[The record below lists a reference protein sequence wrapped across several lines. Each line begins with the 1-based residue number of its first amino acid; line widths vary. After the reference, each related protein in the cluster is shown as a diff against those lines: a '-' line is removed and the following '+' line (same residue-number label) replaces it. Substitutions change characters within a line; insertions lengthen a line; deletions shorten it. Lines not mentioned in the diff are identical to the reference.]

1 MSLSFVSFD
10 QANHDDH
17 FLQVTSGANMG
28 QWRCKLCTNRSFK
41 DRARHSK
48 LLTHVDRVRLA
59 LQRTSASRT
68 AVLTPGLQDQIPKDQ
83 IPNTNEEPLS
93 PIHPERGFQSPSSA
107 TDPNDPPIFD
117 NDEDMA
123 SISDDLASLYDPTNH
138 TDFDIAQSRRSSI
151 DMEEFLAQPDDESAT
166 SSAIEEDEP
175 NASAIET
182 WLPWYPLRKK
192 EVCPSFGSESEHCIT
207 QIDTQVLLLPNKHA
221 AALMMMGTG
230 RNLMS
235 TAEYN
240 RIRSIIKLVLKVDLP
255 DLGHIKKIR
264 NELKARLGLQI
275 LERTSPL
282 GNPCFTISVC
292 DVISQELGNPQ
303 VAPHIEFLPE
313 NDDGVTV
320 DRYSQS
326 KKWRECLSRNVRPQ
340 MVDIEGEHFYIYE
353 PAQLEDSRVVVPVFF
368 YKDDSTVRAKCL
380 EVVPGPRGSHDFLIS
395 EEPGFD
401 CKTFLD
407 IDVQTFTTSFLQIK
421 LGNGQ
426 DWCESRNT
434 RLLQNCEMGVRPIT
448 LPNPWRVKANG
459 MLIRSVPIALYSD
472 DTSGNVSKKWNK
484 HMSFYFTLAGLRP
497 KLTNQEYHIHPLCT
511 SNVAN
516 ALEQGDQIVDE
527 LNQAAITGFRAFD
540 CSVQKDVLVIPFVLC
555 HMGDSP
561 MHAEISNTTNPSG
574 TLSPCRICDLT
585 VESRAD
591 KQTKRYVQRFVGIDQ
606 NGLPAALP
614 LRNWERTKDQT
625 KRLWQL
631 TRNPKSIKQF
641 DDLSKS
647 YGTRDSLNLPFAK
660 EIQQLYRSN
669 KNKRLEDQT
678 SQNEIIRHCESLDE
692 RFGDRLFNPF
702 LRLTGFDGHA
712 DTPVESLHVILL
724 GVTKY
729 MYRDMISKLTP
740 TELVTIQGRWESF
753 QISGLNVAP
762 IQSRNMV
769 HYANSLLGKDFC
781 VVLQAAPFVFFEF
794 LADDYRHCWIS
805 LAHLSSYIFQTWIF
819 HKQAYLS
826 DLKIV
831 VARFLNQLVHLTAQ
845 WTNKPK
851 FHMLTHLSFSVDR
864 FGPPS
869 LFLTEKMEAQN
880 GVTRIASVHS
890 NRHAPGK
897 DISNT
902 FNNRR
907 LVRMLI
913 SGSSFFDSKLGL
925 RATAS
930 PLIREMFNTKEIRHS
945 LGLHLPLSPEAQ
957 LKTKVKYKYSKNNRS
972 GPHSDTPPEDLRM
985 RWPHSHWETLLHV
998 VLENNHKV
1006 VKGSFLLIDFDV
1018 NSNTCAKVGRVA
1030 SIWQQVE
1037 SNQVFLALKKCRLRG
1052 LHPFYGMREVT
1063 ETEQEAWIQTKN
1075 ISCILNIQHNCHD
1088 AQCAVSKSKSY
1099 RIERLEARKK
1109 QPEVSHKDV
1118 NSFIVNAGALYSAE
1132 YHRHVTKHVW
1142 SEVTPA
1148 EWEVSITE
1156 GLSAWFEK
1164 CPPKGVG
1171 QDAIDDDAM
1180 VEDIPLLDYAVA

>member
-1 MSLSFVSFD
+1 MKLNSCWETSNHIGGDPEEANGRNPMPPSNASMPAPCHLPFDRLFPENNPLSSNQSYQSQIPSLFENNLTFDRTKISSLSFVSFD
-10 QANHDDH
+10 QANHNDY
-17 FLQVTSGANMG
+17 FLQVTSGPTMG
-28 QWRCKLCTNRSFK
+28 QWRCKLCTARTFK

-48 LLTHVDRVRLA
+48 LLTHIDRVRLA
-59 LQRTSASRT
+59 LQRASASRT
-68 AVLTPGLQDQIPKDQ
+68 AVLTPGLQEQIAITDGDPST
-83 IPNTNEEPLS
+83 INPEAAS
-93 PIHPERGFQSPSSA
+93 PRPSSA
-107 TDPNDPPIFD
+107 SEPDNRPIFNKD
-117 NDEDMA
+117 DEIA
-123 SISDDLASLYDPTNH
+123 SFSDEMASLYDPKN
-138 TDFDIAQSRRSSI
+138 DMVIDIQESQPSSVDI
-151 DMEEFLAQPDDESAT
+151 EEFLALLDDESAT
-166 SSAIEEDEP
+166 SPIEEDERMS
-175 NASAIET
+175 SAVES

-192 EVCPSFGSESEHCIT
+192 E
-207 QIDTQVLLLPNKHA
+207 HA
-221 AALMMMGTG
+221 AALLMMGTG

-235 TAEYN
+235 TGEYN
-240 RIRSIIKLVLKVDLP
+240 RIRSIMKLVLKVELP
-255 DLGHIKKIR
+255 DLGHIKQIGTD
-264 NELKARLGLQI
+264 LKRLLGLRI
-275 LERTSPL
+275 LERMSPL

-292 DVISQELGNPQ
+292 DVISQELGNPE

-313 NDDGVTV
+313 KDEGVTV

-326 KKWRECLSRNVRPQ
+326 KKW
-340 MVDIEGEHFYIYE
+340 H
-353 PAQLEDSRVVVPVFF
+353 DS
-368 YKDDSTVRAKCL
+368 SVRAKCL
-380 EVVPGPRGSHDFLIS
+380 EVVPGCQGTHDFLIS
-395 EEPGFD
+395 EEPAFD

-407 IDVQTFTTSFLQIK
+407 IDVQTFATSFLRIQ

-426 DWCESRNT
+426 VWCDSPNT
-434 RLLQNCEMGVRPIT
+434 RLLQTTNTGVRVIA

-497 KLTNQEYHIHPLCT
+497 KLTNQEYNIHPLCT
-511 SNVAN
+511 SNTAN

-527 LNQAAITGFRAFD
+527 LNQAASTGFCAYD
-540 CSVQKDVLVIPFVLC
+540 CSVQKDVLVIPFILC

-561 MHAEISNTTNPSG
+561 MHAEIFNPTNPSG

-591 KQTKRYVQRFVGIDQ
+591 KQTQIYVQQFVGIDQ
-606 NGLPAALP
+606 NWLPATRP
-614 LRNWERTKDQT
+614 LRIWERTKIQT
-625 KRLWQL
+625 RDLWRL

-669 KNKRLEDQT
+669 KNKRKEDQT
-678 SQNEIIRHCESLDE
+678 SQSDILQHCESLDE
-692 RFGDRLFNPF
+692 KFGDRLFNPF

-712 DTPVESLHVILL
+712 DTPVESLHVVLL

-729 MYRDMISKLTP
+729 LYRDMIAKLSTA
-740 TELVTIQGRWESF
+740 ELFTIQGRWELF
-753 QISGLNVAP
+753 EISGLNVAP

-781 VVLQAAPFVFFEF
+781 VVLQAAPFVFFDF
-794 LADDYRHCWIS
+794 LSNDYRHCWIS
-805 LAHLSSYIFQTWIF
+805 LAHISLYIFQTQIF
-819 HKQAYLS
+819 DKQAYLA
-826 DLKIV
+826 DLNVV
-831 VARFLNQLVHLTAQ
+831 VACFLNQLVHLTAP

-907 LVRMLI
+907 LLRMLI
-913 SGSSFFDSKLGL
+913 SGGSFFDRKLGF

-930 PLIREMFNTKEIRHS
+930 KLFRDMFNTKEIRQS
-945 LGLHLPLSPEAQ
+945 LGKEQ
-957 LKTKVKYKYSKNNRS
+957 GQIV
-972 GPHSDTPPEDLRM
+972 E
-985 RWPHSHWETLLHV
+985 
-998 VLENNHKV
+998 
-1006 VKGSFLLIDFDV
+1006 SFLDTYAKKDRSSV
-1018 NSNTCAKVGRVA
+1018 NV
-1030 SIWQQVE
+1030 
-1037 SNQVFLALKKCRLRG
+1037 
-1052 LHPFYGMREVT
+1052 
-1063 ETEQEAWIQTKN
+1063 
-1075 ISCILNIQHNCHD
+1075 D
-1088 AQCAVSKSKSY
+1088 
-1099 RIERLEARKK
+1099 
-1109 QPEVSHKDV
+1109 DV

-1132 YHRHVTKHVW
+1132 YHRIVTNHLW
-1142 SEVTPA
+1142 SAVTPA
-1148 EWEVSITE
+1148 EWAVSITA

-1171 QDAIDDDAM
+1171 QDAIDDNPIA
-1180 VEDIPLLDYAVA
+1180 EGEYLLQLDGSLSVD

>member
-41 DRARHSK
+41 DRPRHSK
-48 LLTHVDRVRLA
+48 LLTHIDRVRLA

-68 AVLTPGLQDQIPKDQ
+68 AVRTPGLQEQ
-83 IPNTNEEPLS
+83 IPNTNEEPIS
-93 PIHPERGFQSPSSA
+93 RIHPETPFQRPSSV

-117 NDEDMA
+117 DDEDMA
-123 SISDDLASLYDPTNH
+123 SISDEMASLYDPKND
-138 TDFDIAQSRRSSI
+138 TDLDIPQSAPSSI
-151 DMEEFLAQPDDESAT
+151 DIEEFLAQPDDESAT
-166 SSAIEEDEP
+166 SSQSEEDEP
-175 NASAIET
+175 NAPAIET

-192 EVCPSFGSESEHCIT
+192 EVCNSFRSESERCIT
-207 QIDTQVLLLPNKHA
+207 QMLIVLLLLPDKHA

-264 NELKARLGLQI
+264 TELKARLGLQI

-292 DVISQELGNPQ
+292 DVISQELGNPH

-313 NDDGVTV
+313 SDDGVTV

-326 KKWRECLSRNVRPQ
+326 KKWRECLSRDIRPQ

-353 PAQLEDSRVVVPVFF
+353 PAQLEDSRVVVPVIF

-380 EVVPGPRGSHDFLIS
+380 EVVPGSRGSHDFLIS
-395 EEPGFD
+395 EEPVFD
-401 CKTFLD
+401 CETFLD
-407 IDVQTFTTSFLQIK
+407 IDVQTFATSFLRIK

-426 DWCESRNT
+426 DWCESQNT
-434 RLLQNCEMGVRPIT
+434 RLLQNTQMGLRPIS

-484 HMSFYFTLAGLRP
+484 HMSFYFTLASLRP

-527 LNQAAITGFRAFD
+527 LNQAASTGFCAYD

-591 KQTKRYVQRFVGIDQ
+591 KQTKNYVQRFVGIDQ
-606 NGLPAALP
+606 NGLPATLP

-669 KNKRLEDQT
+669 KNKRQEDQT
-678 SQNEIIRHCESLDE
+678 SQNEIIRHCESLDQ

-702 LRLTGFDGHA
+702 LRLIGFDGHA

-753 QISGLNVAP
+753 QISGLNVPP

-769 HYANSLLGKDFC
+769 HYANSLLGKDFR

-794 LADDYRHCWIS
+794 LSDGYRHCWIS
-805 LAHLSSYIFQTWIF
+805 LAHLSSYIFQTRIF
-819 HKQAYLS
+819 DKQKYLS

-864 FGPPS
+864 FGPPN

-907 LVRMLI
+907 LLRMLL
-913 SGSSFFDSKLGL
+913 SGGSFFDSKLGL

-930 PLIREMFNTKEIRHS
+930 RLFRDMFDTKEVCHS
-945 LGLHLPLSPEAQ
+945 LGLHLPLSPEAP
-957 LKTKVKYKYSKNNRS
+957 LKTKVKYKYAKNNRS
-972 GPHSDTPPEDLRM
+972 ATNSDTPPEDLLM
-985 RWPHSHWETLLHV
+985 RWPHSQWESLLHV
-998 VLENNHKV
+998 VLDTNNKV
-1006 VKGSFLLIDFDV
+1006 VRGSFLLIDFDV
-1018 NSNTCAKVGRVA
+1018 NSDTCAKVGRVT
-1030 SIWQQVE
+1030 SMWQQVE
-1037 SNQVFLALKKCRLRG
+1037 SNGVFLAVKKCRLRG
-1052 LHPFYGMREVT
+1052 LNPFYGMREVT
-1063 ETEQEAWIQTKN
+1063 ETEHQVWIHTK
-1075 ISCILNIQHNCHD
+1075 HNCHD
-1088 AQCAVSKSKSY
+1088 AHCAVTKSKSY
-1099 RIERLEARKK
+1099 RIERLEARNK
-1109 QPEVSHKDV
+1109 QPEVSHNDV
-1118 NSFIVNAGALYSAE
+1118 NSFILNAGALYSSE
-1132 YHRHVTKHVW
+1132 YHRIVTKHSW

-1148 EWEVSITE
+1148 EWEVAITN

-1171 QDAIDDDAM
+1171 QDAIDDDPIA
-1180 VEDIPLLDYAVA
+1180 EDISLFEYAVA